1 MALPQARLDVIARS
15 LSIVLFLTI
24 LPLANST
31 QQQLTSDPSSLHFEK
46 VVVGKIGTLPVTVA
60 NTGSTSVTILSAR
73 TTNAA
78 FALSGL
84 ILPVTLE
91 AGQKI
96 TFGVTFSPRHT
107 GNAGGRIVF
116 GGDVPNAW
124 LNVPANGVGVND
136 WSVTASPS
144 SLQFGSVRIGNKA
157 TLPLSIINSGGS
169 SAVISAGQL
178 SGADFAVTGVHL
190 PLTLDPGQ
198 SYTFNVTFAPHISGV
213 ASGAIL
219 ATAPLSPLLNVPL
232 LGSGNDTGQLIVS
245 PASVNFGNVTL
256 GTSANQTAILSAVG
270 TSVNVSAATSDNPA
284 FVISGLTLPRTIQ
297 PGENA
302 AFTIVFTPQS
312 SGNTSGTLSFVS
324 DAPNSPTLQAVGGN
338 GISPAGHKV
347 TLSWDPSVSQVVGY
361 NVYRSGLPSGPYTRI
376 NGALDPNTSYADTT
390 IASGQTYYYV
400 TTAVDSSSQE
410 SAFSNQ
416 VEAVIP

>member
-1 MALPQARLDVIARS
+1 MALPQARFDVIARS
-15 LSIVLFLTI
+15 FSIAFFLTI
-24 LPLANST
+24 LPFANGT
-31 QQQLTSDPSSLHFEK
+31 QPQLTSDPSRLHFQK
-46 VVVGKIGTLPVTVA
+46 VVVGKIDTLPVSVT

-73 TTNAA
+73 ASNAA
-78 FALSGL
+78 FGLSGL

-96 TFGVTFSPRHT
+96 SFGVTFLPQRT
-107 GNAGGRIVF
+107 GNAGGHIVF

-124 LNVPANGVGVND
+124 LNLPVDGVGVND

-157 TLPLSIINSGGS
+157 TLPLSIINAGGL

-213 ASGAIL
+213 SSGQIS
-219 ATAPLSPLLNVPL
+219 ATAPFSPVLSVPL
-232 LGSGNDTGQLIVS
+232 LGSGSDAGQLIVS

-256 GTSANQTAILSAVG
+256 GTSTNQTAILSALG
-270 TSVNVSAATSDNPA
+270 TSVTVSAATSDNPG
-284 FVISGLTLPRTIQ
+284 FVISGLALPRTIQ

-302 AFTIVFTPQS
+302 AFTIVFTPQA

-324 DAPNSPTLQAVGGN
+324 DAPNSPTLQAVAGN

-361 NVYRSGLPSGPYTRI
+361 NVYRSGSPTGPYTRI
-376 NGALDPNTSYADTT
+376 NPALDPSTSYADTT

-410 SAFSNQ
+410 SAFSNE
-416 VEAVIP
+416 VTAVIP

>member
-1 MALPQARLDVIARS
+1 MALPQARYNAIACG
-15 LSIVLFLTI
+15 LLIVLFLTI
-24 LPLANST
+24 LPFANGT

-46 VVVGKIGTLPVTVA
+46 IVVGKIGTLPVSVT

-73 TTNAA
+73 ASNAA

-84 ILPVTLE
+84 VLPVTLE

-96 TFGVTFSPRHT
+96 AFGVTFSPQQT
-107 GNAGGRIVF
+107 GKAGGHIVF

-124 LNVPANGVGVND
+124 LNLPVNGIGVND

-157 TLPLSIINSGGS
+157 TLPLSVINAGGS

-178 SGADFAVTGVHL
+178 SGADFVVTGVRL

-213 ASGAIL
+213 ASGEIL
-219 ATAPLSPLLNVPL
+219 ATAPLSPVLNVPL
-232 LGSGNDTGQLIVS
+232 LGNGNDTGQLMVS

-256 GTSANQTAILSAVG
+256 GTSAYQTAILSALG
-270 TSVNVSAATSDNPA
+270 TSVTVSAATSDNPA
-284 FVISGLTLPRTIQ
+284 FAISGLALPRTIQ

-312 SGNTSGTLSFVS
+312 SGNISGTVSFVS
-324 DAPNSPTLQAVGGN
+324 DAPNSPTLQAVAGN

-347 TLSWDPSVSQVVGY
+347 ALSWVPSVSQVVGY
-361 NVYRSGLPSGPYTRI
+361 NVYRSGSPTGPYTRI
-376 NGALDPNTSYADTT
+376 NAALDPDTSYADTT

-410 SAFSNQ
+410 SAFSNE